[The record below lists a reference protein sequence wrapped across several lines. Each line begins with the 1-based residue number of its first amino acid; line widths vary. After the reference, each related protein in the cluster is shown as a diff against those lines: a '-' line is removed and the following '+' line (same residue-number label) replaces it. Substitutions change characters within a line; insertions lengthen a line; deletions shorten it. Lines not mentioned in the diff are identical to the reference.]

1 MTEIYNDS
9 FRLMG
14 TNYHQKEALEI
25 MKKLSK
31 KNNYLT
37 MSDEGIKEYI
47 LKTYSNVYEYK
58 YLETNDVI
66 LVREPKNPHDP
77 NAVKVLAGGLF
88 AGYLPADIA
97 KKVNRY
103 VGKSDYNIKATLHG
117 RGGKFKTLNDTLTK
131 VISDEKEIS
140 FRLDLVISKVSIPK
154 KSASSVDS
162 IASPTQTTNSFWQN
176 LFLILSFLSVL
187 IGILFIL
194 VAFSFLLKQKILE
207 FFVGLVIG
215 VLFFALV
222 AVYKYIF
229 KK

>member
-37 MSDEGIKEYI
+37 MSDDGIKEYI

-58 YLETNDVI
+58 YLETNDII

-117 RGGKFKTLNDTLTK
+117 RGGKFKTLDDTLTK

-140 FRLDLVISKVSIPK
+140 FRLDLVVNKVPIPK

-162 IASPTQTTNSFWQN
+162 LASPVQTTNSFWQN
-176 LFLILSFLSVL
+176 LFLILSFLLIL
-187 IGILFIL
+187 IGILFVL

-215 VLFFALV
+215 VLFFAP
-222 AVYKYIF
+222 ATAYKLIF

>member
-1 MTEIYNDS
+1 MTEIFNDS

-31 KNNYLT
+31 KNDYLT

-154 KSASSVDS
+154 KSASAVES
-162 IASPTQTTNSFWQN
+162 IASPVQTTNSFWQN

-187 IGILFIL
+187 IGILFVL
-194 VAFSFLLKQKILE
+194 VAFSFLLKQKVLE

-215 VLFFALV
+215 VLFFAP
-222 AVYKYIF
+222 AIAYKLIF

>member
-1 MTEIYNDS
+1 MKEIFNDS

-14 TNYHQKEALEI
+14 TNYHQKEALEV

-88 AGYLPADIA
+88 AGYIPADIA

-103 VGKSDYNIKATLHG
+103 VGKSGYNIEATLHG
-117 RGGKFKTLNDTLTK
+117 RGGKFKTLDDTLTK
-131 VISDEKEIS
+131 VVSDEKEIS
-140 FRLDLVISKVSIPK
+140 FRLDLVVSKGSIPK

-162 IASPTQTTNSFWQN
+162 LASQVQTTNSFWQN

-187 IGILFIL
+187 IGILFVL

-215 VLFFALV
+215 VLFFAP
-222 AVYKYIF
+222 ATVYKLIF

>member
-9 FRLMG
+9 FKLMG

-37 MSDEGIKEYI
+37 MSDEDIKEYV

-77 NAVKVLAGGLF
+77 NAVKVLAEGLF

-97 KKVNRY
+97 KKVNQY

-154 KSASSVDS
+154 KSASSVGS
-162 IASPTQTTNSFWQN
+162 IASPVQTTNSFWKN

-187 IGILFIL
+187 IGILFVL
-194 VAFSFLLKQKILE
+194 VAFSYLLKQKILE

-215 VLFFALV
+215 VLFFAP
-222 AVYKYIF
+222 ATAYKLIF

>member
-58 YLETNDVI
+58 YLETNDII
-66 LVREPKNPHDP
+66 LVREPKNPHDT

-117 RGGKFKTLNDTLTK
+117 RGGKFKTLDDTLTK

-140 FRLDLVISKVSIPK
+140 FRLDLVVNKVPIPK

-162 IASPTQTTNSFWQN
+162 LASPVQTTNSFWQN
-176 LFLILSFLSVL
+176 LFLILSFLLIL
-187 IGILFIL
+187 IGILFVL

-215 VLFFALV
+215 VLFFAP
-222 AVYKYIF
+222 ATAYKLIF

>member
-1 MTEIYNDS
+1 MTEIFNDS

-103 VGKSDYNIKATLHG
+103 VGKSGYNIKVTLHG
-117 RGGKFKTLNDTLTK
+117 SGGKFKTLNDTLTK

-154 KSASSVDS
+154 KSASSVDG
-162 IASPTQTTNSFWQN
+162 IASPVQTTNSFWKN

-187 IGILFIL
+187 IGILFVL

-215 VLFFALV
+215 ILLFAPV
-222 AVYKYIF
+222 ITYKLIF

>member
-103 VGKSDYNIKATLHG
+103 VGKSGYNIKATLHG
-117 RGGKFKTLNDTLTK
+117 SGGKFKTLNDTLTK

-140 FRLDLVISKVSIPK
+140 FRLDLVVSKVSIPK
-154 KSASSVDS
+154 KSTSSVDS
-162 IASPTQTTNSFWQN
+162 IASPAQTTKSFWQN
-176 LFLILSFLSVL
+176 LFLILSFLSIL
-187 IGILFIL
+187 IGILFVL

-215 VLFFALV
+215 VLFLAP
-222 AVYKYIF
+222 ATAYKFIF

>member
-9 FRLMG
+9 FSLMG

-77 NAVKVLAGGLF
+77 NAVKVIAGGLF

-131 VISDEKEIS
+131 VISDEKEVS
-140 FRLDLVISKVSIPK
+140 FRLELLINKVSIPK

-162 IASPTQTTNSFWQN
+162 IASHFQTTNSFWQN
-176 LFLILSFLSVL
+176 LFLILSLL
-187 IGILFIL
+187 IGILFVL
-194 VAFSFLLKQKILE
+194 VAFSFLLEQKILE

-215 VLFFALV
+215 ALFFAP
-222 AVYKYIF
+222 AIAYKLIF

>member
-14 TNYHQKEALEI
+14 TNYHQKEALKI

-47 LKTYSNVYEYK
+47 LRTYSNVYEYK
-58 YLETNDVI
+58 YLKTNDVI

-77 NAVKVLAGGLF
+77 NAVKVLAGGVF

-103 VGKSDYNIKATLHG
+103 VGKSGYNIEATLHG
-117 RGGKFKTLNDTLTK
+117 RGGKFKTLDDTLTK
-131 VISDEKEIS
+131 VILDEKEIS

-154 KSASSVDS
+154 KSTSVVDS

-215 VLFFALV
+215 VLFFAPA